1 MKKYIVLLCLIL
13 ILIPLSNIK
22 AADNFQGM
30 ELTEAIEQ
38 LAEMKS
44 KNVLFLSEP
53 QGKVGSEVNLEESFS
68 KVLLNI
74 LSSTNFQFVEHN
86 EYYIIGIFSDES
98 AQFAQLSD
106 TIVYE
111 TKYLTPEVL
120 IERLDDANVE
130 IKPSEDNS
138 KVIIQGLPKD
148 IKKVKDKIV
157 TLDKKE
163 NFPQIQYEL
172 TLIDI
177 TKESEQRINLEKIQ
191 ASSEKNE
198 YFEFYQSNNVL
209 EIILNDLINSMEI
222 TVSDSY
228 QKSMKV
234 ANPGVVTEIGTTG
247 SLEITEEILTIT
259 EEDTVEQT
267 TNFITEVTPERMA
280 SDGKIKTDINIDS
293 NQGVSFS
300 TNLWLTSN
308 QTELIGI
315 LSINNEDKDS
325 SMTGRAMKKRKRTYA
340 IYITAQPVSSSPAAQ
355 LNGLDQIIF
364 ADYKDKPE
372 IEDSSI
378 QIMANKD
385 FDYDLDLFIQND
397 KSANIFTLNSRE
409 SNQYLELGYG
419 LNLKETLT
427 ADLKAII
434 EKDIENRLLLGMSDR
449 VNLTSN
455 FQFSAGYYPIVY
467 LMESS
472 ELSKAAGYVNL
483 RYNPNPILFNLR
495 YNYNLKKYPYRFD
508 TGFDFNK
515 NWTLM
520 MSVKGNKDK
529 MDNILAGLKYNF

>member
-38 LAEMKS
+38 VAEMKS

-53 QGKVGSEVNLEESFS
+53 QGKVDSEVNLEDSFS

-74 LSSTNFQFVEHN
+74 LSSTSFQFVEHN
-86 EYYIIGIFSDES
+86 DFYIIGVFSDES

-120 IERLDDANVE
+120 IERLDDANLE

-157 TLDKKE
+157 SLDKKE

-191 ASSEKNE
+191 AFSEKNE

-222 TVSDSY
+222 TASDSY
-228 QKSMKV
+228 QRSMKV

-280 SDGKIKTDINIDS
+280 SDVKIKTNINIDS

-300 TNLWLTSN
+300 SNLWLTSN

-315 LSINNEDKDS
+315 LSINNQDKDS
-325 SMTGRAMKKRKRTYA
+325 SMTGRAIKKRKRTYA

-364 ADYKDKPE
+364 ADYNDKPE

-472 ELSKAAGYVNL
+472 KLSESAGYVNL
-483 RYNPNPILFNLR
+483 RYNPSPILFNLR
-495 YNYNLKKYPYRFD
+495 YNHNLKKYPYRFD

-515 NWTLM
+515 NWTFM
-520 MSVKGNKDK
+520 MSIKGNKDK

>member
-22 AADNFQGM
+22 AANNFQGM

-111 TKYLTPEVL
+111 TKYLTPKVL

-228 QKSMKV
+228 QRSMKV

-259 EEDTVEQT
+259 EDDTVEQT

-340 IYITAQPVSSSPAAQ
+340 IYITAQPVSSSPAVQ

-364 ADYKDKPE
+364 ADYHDKPE

-385 FDYDLDLFIQND
+385 FDYDLDLFIKND

-419 LNLKETLT
+419 LNLKETLS

-472 ELSKAAGYVNL
+472 KLSESAGYVNL